1 MFDPSQFDYG
11 GDFTYDPRTDSI
23 ASRASFVP
31 APAAQP
37 TFTPPAPTF
46 TPPAPSMQMY
56 FGGPDTSVDL
66 TGIGPLMSPQ
76 ATQAPLMAPAPAPA
90 PVDNRSV
97 VIPGTDLSVNVDD
110 FLANRTT
117 ALNNAVPVQS
127 TPVAPM
133 SGTPV
138 GAFGAD
144 LTGADFASLRGL
156 PGPGSLAN
164 VNLNVAQTTPAPTPT
179 PTVDERAQEAVQS
192 VFSPPVNVSYTTDED
207 PANVGVT
214 VLGTSPD
221 MDNYYGGP
229 DTSPA
234 PVAPP
239 AVTTPTTTPTSNVNV
254 TGLTPTP
261 LTIGTGAN
269 TGDGSGI
276 TGGGITGGVSNEA
289 LMNDYLN
296 RRFGSTRWEG
306 AGGKLNPETPE
317 EWLSYYN
324 YYAINSP
331 DADERANWARMA
343 DNWRGIIADL
353 GTTGGSDQYSWF
365 NPVNFVNTVDSK
377 ASYYNYLRGLGY
389 SDAQIRAAADA
400 KLADQGGAGTD
411 EMWSALTT
419 RANQLLTGKTGA
431 TTGLTQSDLDKAL
444 QEALK
449 ASATDYENRISSL
462 NAKIDALI
470 AAQQAVPKPT
480 VPGTSYIPPSLSI
493 AGPIYSGG
501 GAGPVV
507 TGSSSP
513 IPIRTVQ
520 GPSGPGAVIPGAPAG
535 QSPITLPGAGAG
547 VPSAPLTGQL
557 PGMTDQYDLQRFV
570 NLMQNPGMQNL
581 TPTGV
586 DLSKGYY
593 DRLGNFIPAAQIPQG
608 PPPGYAKGGD
618 VNADMLRELMSG
630 DMDEVGTARDML
642 EKYGMSPDGE
652 YVSRETR
659 PTGQSVR
666 RVVKKSS
673 EQPGARE
680 MMMALESLS
689 VDKRREG
696 LRPEVR
702 ARDLMAQDMSRAT
715 FNEPRLTKKRFS

>member
-31 APAAQP
+31 APVAQP

-46 TPPAPSMQMY
+46 TPPPPAMQTY

-66 TGIGPLMSPQ
+66 TGIGPLMSQQ
-76 ATQAPLMAPAPAPA
+76 ATQAPLTAPPPAPAPTPAPVTKAAPAPAPA
-90 PVDNRSV
+90 P
-97 VIPGTDLSVNVDD
+97 
-110 FLANRTT
+110 
-117 ALNNAVPVQS
+117 
-127 TPVAPM
+127 TPAPAPAPTMAPM

-144 LTGADFASLRGL
+144 LTGADFSSLRGL

-192 VFSPPVNVSYTTDED
+192 VFSPPINVSYTTDERQDYPLTVGGVPAPDED

-229 DTSPA
+229 DTSPT

-239 AVTTPTTTPTSNVNV
+239 PPAVTAPTTTPTTTPASNVNV

-276 TGGGITGGVSNEA
+276 TGGGITGGVSDET

-306 AGGKLNPETPE
+306 TGGKLNPETPE

-343 DNWRGIIADL
+343 DNWRGIIAELDA
-353 GTTGGSDQYSWF
+353 
-365 NPVNFVNTVDSK
+365 SK
-377 ASYYNYLRGLGY
+377 AAS
-389 SDAQIRAAADA
+389 
-400 KLADQGGAGTD
+400 
-411 EMWSALTT
+411 
-419 RANQLLTGKTGA
+419 A
-431 TTGLTQSDLDKAL
+431 TTTVPGLTQADLDKGI
-444 QEALK
+444 QDALK
-449 ASATDYENRISSL
+449 TSATDYENRISSL

-501 GAGPVV
+501 GSGPVV
-507 TGSSSP
+507 SGSSSP

-520 GPSGPGAVIPGAPAG
+520 GPSGPGTVIPGAPAG

-557 PGMTDQYDLQRFV
+557 PGMTDQYDLQRFI

-630 DMDEVGTARDML
+630 DTDEVGTAREML

-702 ARDLMAQDMSRAT
+702 ARDLMAQDMSRST

>member
-1 MFDPSQFDYG
+1 
-11 GDFTYDPRTDSI
+11 
-23 ASRASFVP
+23 
-31 APAAQP
+31 
-37 TFTPPAPTF
+37 
-46 TPPAPSMQMY
+46 
-56 FGGPDTSVDL
+56 
-66 TGIGPLMSPQ
+66 
-76 ATQAPLMAPAPAPA
+76 
-90 PVDNRSV
+90 
-97 VIPGTDLSVNVDD
+97 
-110 FLANRTT
+110 
-117 ALNNAVPVQS
+117 
-127 TPVAPM
+127 M

-144 LTGADFASLRGL
+144 LTGADFSSLRGL

-164 VNLNVAQTTPAPTPT
+164 VNLNVAQTTPAPTPAPT

-192 VFSPPVNVSYTTDED
+192 VFSPPINVSYTTDERD
-207 PANVGVT
+207 DYVMTPTVSPFITTDEAPAEVT
-214 VLGTSPD
+214 YMPSRDDLEQDFIDANTVKPPIT
-221 MDNYYGGP
+221 
-229 DTSPA
+229 
-234 PVAPP
+234 PVS
-239 AVTTPTTTPTSNVNV
+239 TTPVSTSNVNV

-276 TGGGITGGVSNEA
+276 TGGGITGGVSDET

-296 RRFGSTRWEG
+296 RRFGPTRWEG
-306 AGGKLNPETPE
+306 TGGKLNPETPE

-343 DNWRGIIADL
+343 DNWRGIIAELDA
-353 GTTGGSDQYSWF
+353 
-365 NPVNFVNTVDSK
+365 SK
-377 ASYYNYLRGLGY
+377 AAS
-389 SDAQIRAAADA
+389 
-400 KLADQGGAGTD
+400 
-411 EMWSALTT
+411 
-419 RANQLLTGKTGA
+419 A
-431 TTGLTQSDLDKAL
+431 TTTVPGLTQADLDKGI
-444 QEALK
+444 QDALK
-449 ASATDYENRISSL
+449 TSATDYENRISSL

-501 GAGPVV
+501 GSGPVV
-507 TGSSSP
+507 SGSSSP

-520 GPSGPGAVIPGAPAG
+520 GPSGPGTVIPGAPAG

-630 DMDEVGTARDML
+630 DTDEVGTAREML

-702 ARDLMAQDMSRAT
+702 ARDLMAQDMSRST